1 MTRCPRTVA
10 LIAAVVFGAAGLAA
24 CSSDDDNG
32 TSAAPSPTAP
42 VTTPGLP
49 KAEVPNP
56 PSDTSVDAGF
66 ARDMKVHHQ
75 QAVEMAFIVRDATD
89 DDQIRSLAYD
99 IATTQSNQIGQ
110 MMGWLDLW
118 GLTQTTTAPP
128 MQWMSPEGMSAMS
141 GHAMAPGE
149 AMPTPGA
156 DTPLMPG
163 MATKAQL
170 DELRSLTGV
179 QAEVKFLQL
188 MITHHL
194 AGVQMAQDALN
205 HAQTEVVKA
214 LAKGM
219 VTAQTSEVSLMQTF
233 LAERGA

>member
-1 MTRCPRTVA
+1 MMRRHKTVA
-10 LIAAVVFGAAGLAA
+10 LIAAVVFGTAGLAA
-24 CSSDDDNG
+24 CSSDDDNSS
-32 TSAAPSPTAP
+32 SAAPTPTAP
-42 VTTPGLP
+42 VTTPGVP

-75 QAVEMAFIVRDATD
+75 QAVDMAFIIRDATD
-89 DDQIRSLAYD
+89 NEQIRSLAYD
-99 IATTQSNQIGQ
+99 IATTQLNQIGQ

-118 GLTQTTTAPP
+118 GLTQTTTAPH
-128 MQWMSPEGMSAMS
+128 MQWMSPEAMATMS
-141 GHAMAPGE
+141 GHTMT
-149 AMPTPGA
+149 TPGPDDPA
-156 DTPLMPG
+156 MPG

-170 DELRSLTGV
+170 DELRNLTGT

-205 HAQTEVVKA
+205 HAQTEVAKA

-219 VTAQTSEVSLMQTF
+219 VTAQTSEVALMQTY